1 MNNRIILWRMGHQ
14 VSQLALL
21 ALVMSAPLAVRAAAT
36 IWSGPV
42 TLFSK
47 ANGAD
52 PTQAANQDRLTSNV
66 WITRA
71 GSLGLYN
78 AKTEAGF
85 THFLSPADTAWAN
98 GTTANYSILS
108 YTDWNTWSTSVNP
121 GPPSTVGVNAVLHLI
136 SDDIYLDIKFTSWSG
151 SSGGG
156 FAYLRSTPT
165 LVPEPASGLL
175 LLTGLAGVGSFRVL
189 KRRNVEVAV
198 PR

>member
-1 MNNRIILWRMGHQ
+1 MNNRIILRRMGHQ

-52 PTQAANQDRLTSNV
+52 PTQAANQDRLTPNV

-78 AKTEAGF
+78 AKTETGF
-85 THFLSPADTAWAN
+85 TAFLSPADTAWAN
-98 GTTANYSILS
+98 GTTADYSTLS
-108 YTDWNTWSTSVNP
+108 YTDWNTWAKSVNP

>member
-1 MNNRIILWRMGHQ
+1 MNNRIILRRMGHQ

-21 ALVMSAPLAVRAAAT
+21 ALVMSAPLAGRAAAT

-52 PTQAANQDRLTSNV
+52 PTQAVNQDRLTPNV

-78 AKTEAGF
+78 AKTETGF
-85 THFLSPADTAWAN
+85 TAFLSPADTAWAN
-98 GTTANYSILS
+98 GTTADYSTLS
-108 YTDWNTWSTSVNP
+108 YTDWNTWAKSVNP

-165 LVPEPASGLL
+165 LVPEPGAGLL

-189 KRRNVEVAV
+189 KRRRVEGAV
-198 PR
+198 TR